1 MLAKV
6 NSFGLSG
13 IEGYLVTTEVDITNG
28 LPGFDIV
35 GLGDTSIKESKER
48 VKSAIK
54 NSGFKYPT
62 NKIVVNLA
70 PADIKKEGPIYDLAI
85 AMGILFASGQL
96 DVTKKDDIVFIGELS
111 LDGSIRKVNG
121 VLPILIAARN
131 LGLKKFVIPYDNE
144 IEASYIEGIE
154 VYCIKTLTE
163 VVKFIENPTI
173 FKKVEFN
180 EYSYENHKQDKHL
193 DFCFVR
199 GQASAKRALEIAA
212 AGGHNVLM
220 IGPPGSGKTMLAKC
234 LPTILPDLTFEEALE
249 TTKIHSV
256 AGTLDS
262 KIGILSERPF
272 RSPHHTATMVSLT
285 GGGKN
290 SKPGEI
296 SLAHN
301 GVLFLDE
308 LPEYSRQTIEAL
320 RQPLEDGVIT
330 VARAQQTI
338 TYPANFMLIASMNP
352 CPCGHYGSSSG
363 ECKCTQ
369 QQIHKYLSKLSGPL
383 MDRIDLHIEVDNV
396 NYDELTSKETKEEK
410 SEQIKER
417 VNFARAKQLERF
429 KNEKQYCN
437 AQMSVRDCNK
447 YCKLDET
454 SELILKSAFE
464 KLNLS
469 ARAHNRILKVARTIA
484 DLDGS
489 QNILP
494 EHIAEAIQYR
504 SLDKKYWS

>member
-173 FKKVEFN
+173 FKKVKFS

-417 VNFARAKQLERF
+417 VNFARAKQLERY